1 MGLQQTSYSVGEGD
15 GSQTVCA
22 FLSGS
27 TQREVIVS
35 LSTQQG
41 SAQGIPSSIGVHSA
55 HCKLFLYLDFICY
68 QLCYIQSLVTSPLS
82 QVWS

>member
-22 FLSGS
+22 FLSGN

-55 HCKLFLYLDFICY
+55 HCKPF
-68 QLCYIQSLVTSPLS
+68 
-82 QVWS
+82 